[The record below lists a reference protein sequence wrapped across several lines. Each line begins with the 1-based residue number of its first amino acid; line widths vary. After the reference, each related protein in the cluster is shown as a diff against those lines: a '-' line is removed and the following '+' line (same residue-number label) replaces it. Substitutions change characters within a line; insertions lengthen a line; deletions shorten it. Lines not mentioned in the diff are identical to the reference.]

1 MKSLKQ
7 VIDDENKWWLTL
19 VEMSL
24 KKFGITKKMIKFGLS
39 I

>member
-24 KKFGITKKMIKFGLS
+24 KKI
-39 I
+39 